1 MKLSNVAEG
10 KDNNFSLIRIAA
22 ALAVLISHSFALA
35 IGTADAEPLA
45 KSLGITLGEIAVDV
59 FFITSGFLVTAS
71 LLRRQ
76 TIIKF
81 VWARVLR
88 IYPALLVMLFLT
100 VFVLGVFFT
109 SLPLS
114 SYFSDSKTHI
124 YLAKC
129 STLFTGVAFTLPG
142 VFEGNPFKNAVNNS
156 LWILPYLVRMYAILV
171 AIWVALQLT
180 RKSRLKAF
188 KLAIVSFVVGAGVY
202 VLARHF
208 YIPTKSPF
216 PKLFLMFFYAILVAI
231 WVALQLKRK
240 SRLKAFK
247 LAIVTFVVVGAG
259 VYVLARH
266 FYIPPGSPFP
276 RLFLMFFMGAA
287 FFVLKE
293 YITLSRSLFWFFMII
308 LSLAICNKH
317 AFFVVYIFTIGYIL
331 FYVAYIPSG
340 HIRQYNKAGDYS
352 YGAYIYAFPVQ
363 QSIAAL
369 IPGVSVL
376 QMILIS
382 SAATMLLAAFS
393 WHLLERRMLGLKR

>member
-1 MKLSNVAEG
+1 VKLSNAAEG

-129 STLFTGVAFTLPG
+129 SILFTGVAFTLPG
-142 VFEGNPFKNAVNNS
+142 VFEGNPLKNAVNNS

-188 KLAIVSFVVGAGVY
+188 KLAIV
-202 VLARHF
+202 
-208 YIPTKSPF
+208 
-216 PKLFLMFFYAILVAI
+216 
-231 WVALQLKRK
+231 
-240 SRLKAFK
+240 
-247 LAIVTFVVVGAG
+247 TFVVVGAG

-266 FYIPPGSPFP
+266 FYIPTGSPFP

-317 AFFVVYIFTIGYIL
+317 SFFVVYIFTIAYIL